1 MLREERRKHPRIDA
15 LNLLSYLVID
25 QKGQVV
31 TQGVGR
37 TLNVS
42 EGGVLL
48 ETHIPL
54 NPDHKVSLFVALEND
69 LIDVSGTIVY
79 CKVSEEAKYHTG
91 IAFEN
96 PDEASRKILERF
108 IRAFSIWGD
117 YADINLAMMV
127 VLLDELRILREACDP
142 NRLYFRK
149 E

>member
-1 MLREERRKHPRIDA
+1 MAMVQKERRKHQRIDS

-42 EGGVLL
+42 EGGILL

-54 NPDHKVSLFVALEND
+54 KPEHRVSLFVALEDD
-69 LIDVSGTIVY
+69 LVDVNGEIVY
-79 CKVSEEAKYHTG
+79 STVSEEGKYNTG

-96 PDEASRKILERF
+96 PDATSRGILERF
-108 IRAFSIWGD
+108 IKAFQEK
-117 YADINLAMMV
+117 NPL
-127 VLLDELRILREACDP
+127 
-142 NRLYFRK
+142 
-149 E
+149 